1 MSIVVVTPHDLVGRD
16 AELRD
21 LTALLEGVKEGGGAL
36 VLSGAA
42 GVGKSA
48 LLGAAMADAA
58 ARGARVLTVTGV
70 FAEGQ
75 VPYEGL
81 RRLLAGTGL
90 APDDLDGGPLRAA
103 MAVLHR
109 LSALAGELPVV
120 LAVEDAHWLDEPSW
134 EALAFVGRRLR
145 SDAVVLLAT
154 LRDDADAQ
162 ARLAASG
169 LPMLTVPPV
178 TDQAAAELVARVAP
192 GLGIALRARVL
203 VEAAGN
209 PLALMEFAALAS
221 RQDQGVLAS
230 SRLPLTRGWNARTRR
245 RSPRWPPTPGCWRS
259 SPPSTR
265 TTRSRRTRGPRP
277 CWRARRSRPPRWP
290 PRFGR
295 GWSSP
300 TPYGSGS
307 GTR

>member
-1 MSIVVVTPHDLVGRD
+1 MNIVLVTPHALVGRD

-21 LTALLEGVKEGGGAL
+21 LLALLDGLKEGGGAL

-48 LLGAAMADAA
+48 LLGAATTEAA

-70 FAEGQ
+70 PAEGQ

-90 APDDLDGGPLRAA
+90 APGDLDGGPLRTA
-103 MAVLHR
+103 MSVLHR
-109 LSALAGELPVV
+109 LSALAGDTPVV

-145 SDAVVLLAT
+145 SDAVVLLAA

-169 LPMLTVPPV
+169 LPALTVPPLS
-178 TDQAAAELVARVAP
+178 DQAAAELLARIAP
-192 GLGIALRARVL
+192 DLGIALRTRVL
-203 VEAAGN
+203 AEAAG
-209 PLALMEFAALAS
+209 L
-221 RQDQGVLAS
+221 
-230 SRLPLTRGWNARTRR
+230 
-245 RSPRWPPTPGCWRS
+245 S
-259 SPPSTR
+259 SPMVEARATPSSDFT
-265 TTRSRRTRGPRP
+265 P
-277 CWRARRSRPPRWP
+277 A
-290 PRFGR
+290 
-295 GWSSP
+295 WSLV
-300 TPYGSGS
+300 
-307 GTR
+307 